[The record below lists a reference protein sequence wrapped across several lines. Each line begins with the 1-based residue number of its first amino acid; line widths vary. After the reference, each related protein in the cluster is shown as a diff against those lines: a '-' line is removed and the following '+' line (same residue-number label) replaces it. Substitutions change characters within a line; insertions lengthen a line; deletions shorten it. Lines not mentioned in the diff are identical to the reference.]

1 MYVSQCLC
9 TINEP
14 TVSFTK
20 QLFCAVV
27 PLSLFA
33 FVFVFVIINQ
43 AVHCVHLEIKSTTW
57 EITKSIVLTSAEMVR
72 ASIDGWLM
80 YVAA

>member
-33 FVFVFVIINQ
+33 FDFVFVIINQ
-43 AVHCVHLEIKSTTW
+43 AVLLEIKSTAW

>member
-1 MYVSQCLC
+1 MYVSQCLFI
-9 TINEP
+9 INEP

-43 AVHCVHLEIKSTTW
+43 AVHLEIKSTTW

-72 ASIDGWLM
+72 PGIDGWLM